1 MNQPETCK
9 YTGGSCCWPIDQ
21 CAERPN
27 HGCKWLQDCVCC
39 NAYCDAVADFV
50 SAEYCEKCK
59 FYDDQ
64 AGIPRLKPWEC
75 QRQLRS
81 FSGHKMPVEYIS
93 SIAI

>member
-21 CAERPN
+21 CAECPN

-59 FYDDQ
+59 FYEEE
-64 AGIPRLKPWEC
+64 K
-75 QRQLRS
+75 
-81 FSGHKMPVEYIS
+81 
-93 SIAI
+93 